1 MDFDAL
7 KMVVLEKRAKEKDRK
22 WFEADP
28 AKIYPATVKRIK
40 QVIKGGILPEELLD
54 YSPDRD
60 PMVSPGAGAMM
71 YVRDAKQINANAWIW
86 ALKPRSGFTKAE
98 QIGARALAL
107 EIARRW
113 FTRALHMQLKGEPL
127 GLHITKNEDYRL

>member
-1 MDFDAL
+1 MDFDVME
-7 KMVVLEKRAKEKDRK
+7 MVVLVKRDKEKDRK

-28 AKIYPATVKRIK
+28 DEIYPKTIKRIK
-40 QVIKGGILPEELLD
+40 QVIKEGILPEELLD

-71 YVRDAKQINANAWIW
+71 YVSDAKQVFPGAWIQ
-86 ALKPRSGFTKAE
+86 ALKPRSGFTKAK
-98 QIGARALAL
+98 QIGVRALAL

-113 FTRALHMQLKGEPL
+113 FTRALHMQMNGEAI
-127 GLHITKNEDYRL
+127 GLVITKNEDYRL